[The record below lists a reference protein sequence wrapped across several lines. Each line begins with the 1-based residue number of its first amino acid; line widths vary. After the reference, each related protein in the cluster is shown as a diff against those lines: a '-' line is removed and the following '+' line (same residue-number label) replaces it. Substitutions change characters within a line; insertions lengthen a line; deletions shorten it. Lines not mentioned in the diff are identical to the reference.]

1 MEVCDLEIMDGPRPL
16 SAKEIPGADVGA
28 IMAVRQRLCGNYE
41 TAVCAYGA
49 TVISTPLRA
58 LALYEPA
65 GWSGSKRLTACLIL
79 RPCWAQSA
87 TSVRPDHGLPPV
99 PLVVGSKRPTS
110 RKEGS
115 LRSPN
120 CACSTLPV
128 GWGLGSAVRTNGP
141 YRTSRL

>member
-1 MEVCDLEIMDGPRPL
+1 MTWIRAWVKLAISGGSIAMEVCDLEIMDGPRPL

-65 GWSGSKRLTACLIL
+65 GWSGSKRLTAC
-79 RPCWAQSA
+79 
-87 TSVRPDHGLPPV
+87 
-99 PLVVGSKRPTS
+99 PLSYGRAGRNPQHRCARTMAY
-110 RKEGS
+110 RRS
-115 LRSPN
+115 L
-120 CACSTLPV
+120 
-128 GWGLGSAVRTNGP
+128 WW
-141 YRTSRL
+141 